1 MKLITLPVI
10 YLFQETLARIS
21 VGLQNS
27 QGTQV
32 EAFTCSGV
40 MRGRNLATSVGDY
53 VKQTINIT
61 QASTQGTNV
70 YVASMIDSYVD

>member
-1 MKLITLPVI
+1 MNFETDNPTGYLP
-10 YLFQETLARIS
+10 FSGNAARIS

-53 VKQTINIT
+53 IKQTINIT
-61 QASTQGTNV
+61 QA
-70 YVASMIDSYVD
+70 